1 MKNALATQLQRLV
14 LQHGSWNRVAK
25 ALNLDPRNLRRNR
38 NKPVMNPPTRRVLV
52 LAGKHLMLRQ
62 LIRALREVGAVSPE
76 QIKAAWGKVTLA
88 KQPTR

>member
-38 NKPVMNPPTRRVLV
+38 NKLMNQPTKRVLV
-52 LAGKHLMLRQ
+52 LAGKHL
-62 LIRALREVGAVSPE
+62 ALRLLLQELRASGTVTPG
-76 QIKAAWGKVTLA
+76 QIKAAWVRLA
-88 KQPTR
+88 LTKHPNR